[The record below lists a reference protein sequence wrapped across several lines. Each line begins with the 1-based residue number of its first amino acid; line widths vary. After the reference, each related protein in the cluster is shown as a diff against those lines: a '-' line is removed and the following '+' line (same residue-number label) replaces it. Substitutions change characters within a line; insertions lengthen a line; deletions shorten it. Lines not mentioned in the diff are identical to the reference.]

1 MSHQRWWIQYKAR
14 DAYSHP
20 ALHPE
25 RGIGT
30 PPFRYLGLAKVD
42 DRRDCWM
49 CYVEMSMPVSEA
61 TVHARF
67 RQFGWDPNG
76 MYLMPCIGNTR
87 AQCVDYVAHSHP
99 LDQPFRDVI
108 WFPDE
113 DPVVGRLE
121 KMVQDMS
128 IGGEPSSC

>member
-1 MSHQRWWIQYKAR
+1 MSHHRWMI
-14 DAYSHP
+14 AYMPREGYTH
-20 ALHPE
+20 AVLHPE
-25 RGIGT
+25 RGSGT
-30 PPFRYLGLAKVD
+30 PPFSYLGLAA
-42 DRRDCWM
+42 REGCWT

-61 TVHARF
+61 TVRARF

-76 MYLMPCIGNTR
+76 MYISKCVNHLTR
-87 AQCVDYVAHSHP
+87 AQCVDYVAHAHP
-99 LDQPFRDVI
+99 IDQPFRDVI
-108 WFPDE
+108 WFPHG